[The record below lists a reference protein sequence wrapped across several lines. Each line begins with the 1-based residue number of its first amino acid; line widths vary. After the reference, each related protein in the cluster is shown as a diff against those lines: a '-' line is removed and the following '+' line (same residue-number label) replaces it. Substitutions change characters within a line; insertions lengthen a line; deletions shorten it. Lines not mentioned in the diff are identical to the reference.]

1 MTILITFL
9 KILHI
14 VTAILMAWP
23 FYALVAVNQR
33 GRLGSPLGDRVDI
46 LLENTIKNRTLP
58 CFIFQATVMVSGLA
72 LVLLRGL
79 GLGALL
85 SNPALGLKFLL
96 LLFISGLLVYV
107 HLRLQPAID
116 RLFAANSPISKEIA
130 GQIQILRLRRKRLS
144 SICMFSVLT
153 MAMLGVQ
160 VYTPLPLWFTL
171 VLLGLIAAFTWR
183 AYSSQMSYGWL

>member
-1 MTILITFL
+1 MTILIIFI

-14 VTAILMAWP
+14 VTAILRAWP

-33 GRLGSPLGDRVDI
+33 GRLGPPLGDRVDI

-58 CFIFQATVMVSGLA
+58 CFIFQATVMVSGL
-72 LVLLRGL
+72 
-79 GLGALL
+79 GALL
-85 SNPALGLKFLL
+85 SNPALGLKCLL
-96 LLFISGLLVYV
+96 LLFISGLLAYV

-183 AYSSQMSYGWL
+183 AYSS